1 MCKLQRGEQMK
12 TKQMELTAFGKQV
25 KKRLIDKGM
34 TQVELAALIG
44 CNKQYLHKILCGE
57 RSGKKYLEDI
67 SRVLDIEVAA

>member
-1 MCKLQRGEQMK
+1 MK
-12 TKQMELTAFGKQV
+12 TKQTEPTAFGKQA

-44 CNKQYLHKILCGE
+44 CNKQYLHKILSGE

>member
-1 MCKLQRGEQMK
+1 MK

-57 RSGKKYLEDI
+57 RRGKKYLEDI